1 MYSTTTIVKNS
12 KLSGKIVGT
21 HQRIDQAARRALS
34 RYIPRGKYFPTSKE
48 IIYFEGTRGPDGL
61 KRKSPGV
68 DEPSHMLVE
77 GAGGGASEGTDA
89 GLGAVD
95 DAKVIAD
102 EIKARP
108 SEVEGH
114 ESLDQRSLMTL
125 IRDHH
130 WNLVRAL
137 KVGDHVRASFEAAW
151 MAHMITDGLTPAHH
165 FPLSSVKDELMT
177 DKELVKVFG
186 SPLKGIM
193 HGRNMLETLRNNWL
207 YWGAGG
213 HMSKHIAYEYGVLM
227 IVAAMPAK
235 RMVPKLTKEDFC
247 GGRKAENVAG
257 CEVGGIED
265 AAGRKAEI
273 VAGRKAGSEKSCGVD
288 VEKMFQEALER
299 VQKRK
304 MFDWFREE
312 GWTTEL
318 ALETRDVLIP
328 EIVRAVALGW
338 YSAIEEAY
346 GKKSR

>member
-21 HQRIDQAARRALS
+21 HQRIDQAARRSLS
-34 RYIPRGKYFPTSKE
+34 RYLPRGKYFPTSKE
-48 IIYFEGTRGPDGL
+48 IIHFEGTRGPDGL

-68 DEPSHMLVE
+68 DEPSHMMVE
-77 GAGGGASEGTDA
+77 EAEESTELTQ
-89 GLGAVD
+89 
-95 DAKVIAD
+95 
-102 EIKARP
+102 RP
-108 SEVEGH
+108 SDQDH
-114 ESLDQRSLMTL
+114 SALDTRSVTEM
-125 IRDHH
+125 IHDHR

-137 KVGDHVRASFEAAW
+137 KNNNHVRASFEAAW

-227 IVAAMPAK
+227 IVAATPTK
-235 RMVPKLTKEDFC
+235 RMIPRLGRSEFQRVDFDKE
-247 GGRKAENVAG
+247 
-257 CEVGGIED
+257 
-265 AAGRKAEI
+265 
-273 VAGRKAGSEKSCGVD
+273 
-288 VEKMFQEALER
+288 FQEALER
-299 VQKRK
+299 VQKYR
-304 MFDWFREE
+304 MFDRFREE
-312 GWTTEL
+312 GWTTDL

-328 EIVRAVALGW
+328 EIVRTVALGW
-338 YSAIEEAY
+338 YSAVEEAY
-346 GKKSR
+346 GLTKNRRDGAKKNAENAKSTKNTTTGKRK

>member
-21 HQRIDQAARRALS
+21 HQRIDQAARKALS
-34 RYIPRGKYFPTSKE
+34 RYLPRGKYFPTSKE
-48 IIYFEGTRGPDGL
+48 IIHFEGTRGPDGL
-61 KRKSPGV
+61 KRKSPGI
-68 DEPSHMLVE
+68 DEPSHMMAE
-77 GAGGGASEGTDA
+77 GAEESAELA
-89 GLGAVD
+89 Q
-95 DAKVIAD
+95 
-102 EIKARP
+102 RP
-108 SEVEGH
+108 SDQDH
-114 ESLDQRSLMTL
+114 SSLDTRSVTEM

-137 KVGDHVRASFEAAW
+137 KNGDHVRASFEAAW

-227 IVAAMPAK
+227 IVAATPTK
-235 RMVPKLTKEDFC
+235 RMLPRL
-247 GGRKAENVAG
+247 GRSEFKDVNV
-257 CEVGGIED
+257 D
-265 AAGRKAEI
+265 Q
-273 VAGRKAGSEKSCGVD
+273 
-288 VEKMFQEALER
+288 MFQEALEK
-299 VQKRK
+299 VQKYA
-304 MFDWFREE
+304 MFDRFRTD

-318 ALETRDVLIP
+318 AMETRDVLIP

-338 YSAIEEAY
+338 YSAVEEAY
-346 GKKSR
+346 GKRK

>member
-21 HQRIDQAARRALS
+21 HQRIDQAARKALS
-34 RYIPRGKYFPTSKE
+34 RYLPRGKYFPTSKE

-68 DEPSHMLVE
+68 DEPSHMLSDSE
-77 GAGGGASEGTDA
+77 GASNESAAEKLS
-89 GLGAVD
+89 D
-95 DAKVIAD
+95 DTEV
-102 EIKARP
+102 RP
-108 SEVEGH
+108 SEVKGH
-114 ESLDQRSLMTL
+114 EQLDQRSLMTL
-125 IRDHH
+125 IHDHH

-137 KVGDHVRASFEAAW
+137 KAGDHVRASFEAAW

-227 IVAAMPAK
+227 IVAAMPEK
-235 RMVPKLTKEDFC
+235 RMLPKLTKEDFC
-247 GGRKAENVAG
+247 GVDVSDGKKSG
-257 CEVGGIED
+257 TD
-265 AAGRKAEI
+265 
-273 VAGRKAGSEKSCGVD
+273 KAGACGVNVD
-288 VEKMFQEALER
+288 GGKRGGADKAGAYGIDIDKMFQGALER
-299 VQKRK
+299 VQGRR
-304 MFDWFREE
+304 MFDRFREE

-318 ALETRDVLIP
+318 ALETRDMLIP
-328 EIVRAVALGW
+328 EIVRAVTLGW

-346 GKKSR
+346 GKKR